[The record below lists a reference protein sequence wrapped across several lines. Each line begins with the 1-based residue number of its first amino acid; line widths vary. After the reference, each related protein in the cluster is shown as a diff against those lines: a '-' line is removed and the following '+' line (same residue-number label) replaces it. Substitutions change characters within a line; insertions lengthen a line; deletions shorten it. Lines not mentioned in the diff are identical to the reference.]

1 VIQGNLDA
9 VKQMGYTF
17 LVAKTQTAIRLNP
30 LTLKTLQSIGK
41 KEKETVSELIRK
53 AVDEFVKK
61 RTSQK

>member
-1 VIQGNLDA
+1 VIQGDLDT

-17 LVAKTQTAIRLNP
+17 PVAKTQTAIRLNP

-53 AVDEFVKK
+53 AVDEFVERRKSKK
-61 RTSQK
+61 